1 MCLAVVVATIHD
13 TQRCG
18 GLPWVPGSPGGV
30 LWKVPGQSRGRSSG
44 PSGSFPVRSWPPP
57 RDPPVS
63 QQDNVIAHGRLAV
76 WKRDSCHEKG
86 IPARLHGMATVL
98 RGTYQPFDFAGAE
111 EEVRQVGGW
120 CRGCGET
127 RRGSVGEATGDHVD
141 SIRIRKRQRA
151 VKKVT

>member
-1 MCLAVVVATIHD
+1 MTHKDVVGCLGS
-13 TQRCG
+13 RG
-18 GLPWVPGSPGGV
+18 VPGECSGRSRDSPGGGPRD
-30 LWKVPGQSRGRSSG
+30 LPG
-44 PSGSFPVRSWPPP
+44 PSRYAPGPPP
-57 RDPPVS
+57 WDPPVS
-63 QQDNVIAHGRLAV
+63 QQDNVIAHERLAV
-76 WKRDSCHEKG
+76 WKRDSCHEKAV
-86 IPARLHGMATVL
+86 PARLHGMATVL